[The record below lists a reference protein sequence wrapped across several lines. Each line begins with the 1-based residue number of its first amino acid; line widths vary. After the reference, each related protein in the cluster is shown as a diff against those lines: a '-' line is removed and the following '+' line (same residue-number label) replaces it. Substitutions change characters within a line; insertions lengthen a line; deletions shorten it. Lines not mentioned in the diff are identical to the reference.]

1 MAFPRSEN
9 PMCPCLLHLRSAV
22 PGVLVALTL
31 ASAAPSSRNDL
42 AEVPRGASGQSDP
55 LPDGIPPLPPAY
67 ATWPRVQSPVPLDP
81 AQEVRIAAI
90 VAGMTLEQKV
100 GQMTQADAL
109 RITPEDVRHYYIGSV
124 MVGGDGW
131 PNNDRHAPASA
142 WLAVADRLWGASMS
156 TDAKVKIPILW
167 GIDAVHGNARVYGT
181 TIFPHNIGLGAA
193 HDPGLVRRIGE
204 ATAQQMRA
212 TGHDWTFSPCVAVP
226 GDVRWGRTYEGFSE
240 NPAITRI
247 YAQEM
252 VVGLQNLGPT
262 PDPGRPFGV
271 LATAKHFLGDGG
283 TERGGDQ
290 GVNLAAKSELMN
302 VHAQGYFGAIG
313 GGVQSVMASFSSWLE
328 APAHRPSSSE
338 IAEAKVHGSK
348 YLLTSVLKGAIGFD
362 GLVVSDLKGHGQVPG
377 CSATRCA
384 RAINAG
390 IDVFMVAED
399 WREFFDSTVDLVR
412 KGQVPLARI
421 DDAVTRILRV
431 KLRMGLFGMPRPSER
446 PYARDTARLV
456 HHALAAEAVQ
466 KSLVLLKN
474 NRHVLPLDPGARL
487 LVVGKSANRIANQA
501 GGWSIDWQ
509 GASNENLDFPAGSS
523 ILDGIRQVASP
534 GNVSFNEHASG
545 VDVAGF
551 DAVIAVIGETPYSEF
566 FGDLSCG
573 LNPRCPRAMEHAR
586 LHPEDLEVL
595 SRVSGK
601 GTPVVTIFL
610 SGRPLVT
617 TKELNLSDAFVAAWL
632 PGTEGAAVA
641 PVLFRGPDGKPE
653 RDFTGKLPF
662 SWPLKDCQPVA
673 GNAKPDPL
681 FAVSYGLSLANV
693 VELPAFAEPKSTDCR

>member
-1 MAFPRSEN
+1 
-9 PMCPCLLHLRSAV
+9 
-22 PGVLVALTL
+22 VLVTL
-31 ASAAPSSRNDL
+31 ALVGAAPSGRYDL
-42 AEVPRGASGQSDP
+42 AEVPRGATGLGDP

-67 ATWPRVQSPVPLDP
+67 PTWPRVQSPIPLDP
-81 AQEVRIAAI
+81 AQEARIAAI
-90 VAGMTLEQKV
+90 VVGMTLEQKV

-109 RITPEDVRHYYIGSV
+109 RITPEEVRRYYIGSV

-131 PNNDRHAPASA
+131 PNDDRHAPASA
-142 WLAVADRLWGASMS
+142 WLAISDRLWDASMS
-156 TDAKVKIPILW
+156 TDAKVKVPILW

-212 TGHDWTFSPCVAVP
+212 TGHDWAFAPCVAVP

-240 NPAITRI
+240 NPAITRS
-247 YAQEM
+247 YAEEL
-252 VVGLQNLGPT
+252 VAGLQNLGPT

-283 TERGGDQ
+283 TERGGDE
-290 GVNLAAKSELMN
+290 GVNLVTRAELIN
-302 VHAQGYFGAIG
+302 VDAQGYFGAIA
-313 GGVQSVMASFSSWLE
+313 GGVQSVMVSYSSWLE
-328 APAHRPSSSE
+328 APAHRPSNAE

-348 YLLTSVLKGAIGFD
+348 DLVTGVLKGAIGFD
-362 GLVVSDLKGHGQVPG
+362 GLVVSDLKGHAQVPG

-399 WREFFDSTVDLVR
+399 WRGFFDSTVDLVR
-412 KGQVPLARI
+412 RGEVPMARI

-431 KLRMGLFGMPRPSER
+431 KMRMGLFDMPRPSER
-446 PYARDTARLV
+446 PNARDAARLV

-474 NRHVLPLDPGARL
+474 NRHVLPLAPGARL
-487 LVVGKSANRIANQA
+487 LVVGKSADRIANQA

-509 GASNENLDFPAGSS
+509 GASNENRDFPAGSS
-523 ILDGIRQVASP
+523 ILEGIRQVAGP
-534 GNVSFNEHASG
+534 GNVTFSEHASG

-573 LNPRCPRAMEHAR
+573 LNPRCPRTMEHAR

-601 GTPVVTIFL
+601 GKPVVTIFV

-617 TKELNLSDAFVAAWL
+617 TKELNRSDAFVAAWL

-641 PVLFRGPDGKPE
+641 PVLFRGPGGKPAL
-653 RDFTGKLPF
+653 DFTGKLPF
-662 SWPLKDCQPVA
+662 SWPRRDCQPVA
-673 GNAKPDPL
+673 GTPRAEPL
-681 FAVSYGLSLANV
+681 FALGYGLKLADA
-693 VELPAFAEPKSTDCR
+693 VELPVFAEPRRADCR

>member
-1 MAFPRSEN
+1 MH
-9 PMCPCLLHLRSAV
+9 PCRYYLRIV
-22 PGVLVALTL
+22 PGALVTLVL

-42 AEVPRGASGQSDP
+42 AEVPRGASDQGDP
-55 LPDGIPPLPPAY
+55 LPDGIPPLPSAH
-67 ATWPRVQSPVPLDP
+67 ATWPRVESPIALDP
-81 AQEVRIAAI
+81 AQEARIAAI
-90 VAGMTLEQKV
+90 VGGMTLEQKV

-109 RITPEDVRHYYIGSV
+109 RITPDDVRRFYIGSV

-131 PNNDRHAPASA
+131 PSNDRHAPASA
-142 WLAVADRLWGASMS
+142 WLAISDRLWDASMS

-167 GIDAVHGNARVYGT
+167 GIDAVHGDARIYGT

-212 TGHDWTFSPCVAVP
+212 TGHDWAFSPCVAVT
-226 GDVRWGRTYEGFSE
+226 GDLRWGRTYEGFSE

-252 VVGLQNLGPT
+252 VAGLQNLGPT
-262 PDPGRPFGV
+262 PDPDRPFGV
-271 LATAKHFLGDGG
+271 VATAKHFLGDGG
-283 TERGGDQ
+283 TDRGVDE
-290 GVNLAAKSELMN
+290 GVSLATKAELIN

-313 GGVQSVMASFSSWLE
+313 AGVQSVMVSYSSWLE
-328 APAHRPSSSE
+328 APARRPSDAE

-377 CSATRCA
+377 CSASRCA

-399 WREFFDSTVDLVR
+399 WREFFSSTVDLVR
-412 KGQVPLARI
+412 RGEVPMARI

-431 KLRMGLFGMPRPSER
+431 KMRMGFFDMPRPSER
-446 PYARDTARLV
+446 PNARDTARLL

-474 NRHVLPLDPGARL
+474 NRHVLPLDPGARI
-487 LVVGKSANRIANQA
+487 LVVGKSADRIANQA

-509 GASNENLDFPAGSS
+509 GTSNTNLDFPAGSS

-534 GNVSFNEHASG
+534 GNVSFSEYALG
-545 VDVAGF
+545 VDVTGF
-551 DAVIAVIGETPYSEF
+551 DAVIAVIGEAPYSEF

-573 LNPRCPRAMEHAR
+573 RNPRCPHTMEHAR
-586 LHPEDLEVL
+586 LHPADLEVL

-601 GTPVVTIFL
+601 GKPVVTIFL

-617 TKELNLSDAFVAAWL
+617 TKELNRSDAFVAAWL
-632 PGTEGAAVA
+632 LGTEGAAVA
-641 PVLFRGPDGKPE
+641 PVLFRGQDGKPA
-653 RDFTGKLPF
+653 RDFTGKLPI
-662 SWPLKDCQPVA
+662 SWPRKDCPSVA
-673 GNAKPDPL
+673 GKTKTEPL
-681 FAVSYGLSLANV
+681 FPFGYGLNYANM
-693 VELPAFAEPKSTDCR
+693 VELPVFAEPKSTDCR